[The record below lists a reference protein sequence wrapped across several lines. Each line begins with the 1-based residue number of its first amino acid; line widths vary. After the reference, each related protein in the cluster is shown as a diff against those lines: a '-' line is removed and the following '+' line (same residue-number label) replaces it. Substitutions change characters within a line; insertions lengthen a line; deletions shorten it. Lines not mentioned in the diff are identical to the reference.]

1 MWAAATVF
9 SAIVTLVNAAAWNVR
24 AHVGQS
30 VALNIGPGVVTWKR
44 QRPGYPAEYIE
55 YCEPEDKRA
64 ICGQFVTANNKV
76 IFPVT
81 KAHVYR
87 NGLLEIYS
95 YKPSDAGDYSSPDH
109 GMEEVTKPDGS
120 VAGYLAGPL
129 IGLETYRK

>member
-1 MWAAATVF
+1 MWATVIVF

-64 ICGQFVTANNKV
+64 ICGQFVTAGTMYGKPIIV
-76 IFPVT
+76 LLVLF
-81 KAHVYR
+81 ACASAGCL
-87 NGLLEIYS
+87 NGLMDML
-95 YKPSDAGDYSSPDH
+95 SSCICGGNDEKNTCPKLMDRN
-109 GMEEVTKPDGS
+109 VLVK
-120 VAGYLAGPL
+120 V
-129 IGLETYRK
+129 GLVDFNLGL